1 MVRKRFTSQDVADRA
16 GVSRTTV
23 SFVLNDV
30 EANISEETR
39 QRVRQAATEMGYV
52 PNAAARALARQKTHT
67 LALVLIRRAI
77 NLTSDAFLP
86 SVMQGLVDV
95 LRPAGFRLLLEPVV
109 HSDDPDVYLN
119 LVRGRQ
125 IDGIILSG
133 PRSDDVQLAELI
145 DSGFPVVLLG
155 QLPGQQAC
163 FVDVDNRLAAKRA
176 VEYLIKQGHT
186 RIGCITNA
194 SLPYTSA
201 SDRLEGY
208 KDALSMYGIPFDEK
222 LVKYGNFIPESG
234 QQAARTML
242 TELDKI
248 PTALFIAS
256 DVVAIGAMSAI
267 QELGYSI
274 PGDIALVGF
283 DDVPMSRFL
292 TPPLTTVRLPAL
304 DLGRSAAKMIL
315 SCIQDTGFSPQHV
328 FLSTELVV
336 RDSG

>member
-1 MVRKRFTSQDVADRA
+1 MVKKRITSQDVADRA

-23 SFVLNDV
+23 SFVLNNV
-30 EANISEETR
+30 KANISKETR
-39 QRVRQAATEMGYV
+39 QRVRQIAEEMGYV
-52 PNAAARALARQKTHT
+52 PNAAARALARRKTHT

-95 LRPAGFRLLLEPVV
+95 LRPAGFRLLLEPVA
-109 HSDDPDVYLN
+109 HADEPDVYLN

-125 IDGIILSG
+125 IDGIVLSG

-155 QLPGQQAC
+155 QLPDRRINY
-163 FVDVDNRLAAKRA
+163 VDVDNRQAARRA
-176 VEYLIKQGHT
+176 VEYLIKQGHK

-194 SLPYTSA
+194 PLQYTSA
-201 SDRLEGY
+201 TDRLEGY
-208 KDALSMYGIPFDEK
+208 KDALIKHNIPFDAN
-222 LVKYGNFIPESG
+222 LVQYGNYVPESG
-234 QQAARTML
+234 QQAARML
-242 TELDKI
+242 LRNVDDR
-248 PTALFIAS
+248 PSALFVAS

-283 DDVPMSRFL
+283 DDVPMARFL
-292 TPPLTTVRLPAL
+292 SPPLTTMRLPAL
-304 DLGRSAAKMIL
+304 DLGRSAAKVIL
-315 SCIQDTGFSPQHV
+315 SCIQENGSIPQQV
-328 FLSTELVV
+328 FLNTELVV
-336 RDSG
+336 RESG

>member
-1 MVRKRFTSQDVADRA
+1 MVRKRITSQDVADRA

-23 SFVLNDV
+23 SFVLNNV
-30 EANISEETR
+30 EAKISEETR
-39 QRVRQAATEMGYV
+39 LRVRQIAEDMGYV
-52 PNAAARALARQKTHT
+52 PNAAARALARRKTHT

-86 SVMQGLVDV
+86 SVMQGCIDV
-95 LRPAGFRLLLEPVV
+95 LRPAGFRLLLEPVA
-109 HSDDPDVYLN
+109 HADEPDVYLN

-133 PRSDDVQLAELI
+133 PRSDDIQLAELI

-155 QLPGQQAC
+155 QLPEKSAN
-163 FVDVDNRLAAKRA
+163 FVDVDNHQAARRA
-176 VEYLIKQGHT
+176 VEYLIKQGHK

-194 SLPYTSA
+194 PPQYTSA
-201 SDRLEGY
+201 ADRLEGY
-208 KDALSMYGIPFDEK
+208 KDALAKYNIPFDAE
-222 LVKYGNFIPESG
+222 LVKFGNFIPESG
-234 QQAARTML
+234 HQAARTL
-242 TELDKI
+242 LHKSDDH
-248 PTALFIAS
+248 PTALFVAS

-283 DDVPMSRFL
+283 DDVPMARFL
-292 TPPLTTVRLPAL
+292 SPPLTTMRLPAL

-315 SCIQDTGFSPQHV
+315 SCIQDNGSIPQQV
-328 FLSTELVV
+328 FLNTELVV
-336 RDSG
+336 RESG